1 MNWPSQR
8 SEKHC
13 FGSLGT
19 IRKIVPRPRHRGLER
34 FPAKWTP
41 VRVKKTRQNK
51 KLEARS
57 DSIGT
62 EKALAARAELRP
74 VQFFFELMK
83 RIIANIFGF
92 AQLQDRAARGGDGAA
107 AQRVGG

>member
-1 MNWPSQR
+1 MVDLFS
-8 SEKHC
+8 
-13 FGSLGT
+13 
-19 IRKIVPRPRHRGLER
+19 ILER

-51 KLEARS
+51 KLEPRS

-107 AQRVGG
+107 TPRVGGEFGRGNAAIRIALA